1 MIGFRYGGIMAY
13 TCLAVAGVATAADVP
28 RVSNAWARA
37 TPPGVTV
44 GAVYLRI
51 DGGPAPDR
59 LLGASCPRAERVE
72 LHAVDRASGMA
83 RMRRADGVA
92 IPAGGRVE
100 LAPQAV
106 HLMLL
111 GLESPL
117 RAGETLPLTLRFER
131 GGEAAIEV
139 EVLAATARDGS
150 GTRP

>member
-1 MIGFRYGGIMAY
+1 
-13 TCLAVAGVATAADVP
+13 
-28 RVSNAWARA
+28 
-37 TPPGVTV
+37 
-44 GAVYLRI
+44 
-51 DGGPAPDR
+51 
-59 LLGASCPRAERVE
+59 
-72 LHAVDRASGMA
+72 
-83 RMRRADGVA
+83 MRRADGIA

-139 EVLAATARDGS
+139 EVLTATARDGS